1 MDPAGHSLSFK
12 IYYWVVPISTELSI
26 LTAASSTTISEM
38 CLQAHQCMSIL
49 HFIYNINEYNVISTN
64 NSSRTLSLPQYDT
77 LLSACGEEFLAA
89 AACKAKPYFVLESLL
104 LMLSFHH
111 QLLYRVY
118 IAKYASLWIFG
129 RAVYYAFLS
138 IEYVL
143 QKLNCPLIF
152 RA

>member
-1 MDPAGHSLSFK
+1 MRMLIVACFVDTCQLSMDPAGHSLSFK

-49 HFIYNINEYNVISTN
+49 HFIYNINVCNVICTN
-64 NSSRTLSLPQYDT
+64 NSSRALSLLQYDT
-77 LLSACGEEFLAA
+77 LLSACGEDFLAA
-89 AACKAKPYFVLESLL
+89 AATCKAKSYFVLELLL

-118 IAKYASLWIFG
+118 MLYLYHRLECFA
-129 RAVYYAFLS
+129 
-138 IEYVL
+138 
-143 QKLNCPLIF
+143 
-152 RA
+152 